1 MDVLPII
8 VKHLGDKDV
17 IVIRCAL
24 QFIENACTID
34 SFQIKQCVKYNLLSY
49 LEQLVNSF
57 DEIIVYH
64 SLICLSLIILSGE
77 QPIQVRC
84 FDYHIE

>member
-17 IVIRCAL
+17 EVIDYAL
-24 QFIENACTID
+24 QFIENAFRFDT
-34 SFQIKQCVKYNLLSY
+34 FQIHQCMNCNLLSY

-57 DEIIVYH
+57 DETIVYR
-64 SLICLSLIILSGE
+64 SLHCLILIVKSSMR
-77 QPIQVRC
+77 QIQVRC